1 MDAERGSI
9 STPVFMS
16 VALSVSNMSNS
27 MMNTAED
34 AGSLDQVPNADMVQ
48 LFTKSQRRLFLFI
61 MSQVGNPTDA
71 EEVLQE
77 TNVII
82 WSKFHQFQMG
92 TNFFAW
98 AGKIATFE
106 VLKFRERSR
115 NRRVQFSDDFLA
127 CVAEEVIEMND
138 ELECR
143 REALSECLSRLKP
156 IDRELIQARYAP
168 GENGS
173 KVADRLG
180 RPANSVYQSIGR
192 IRKTLFDCVTRRIA
206 SAARPAT

>member
-1 MDAERGSI
+1 
-9 STPVFMS
+9 MS
-16 VALSVSNMSNS
+16 SSATTTS
-27 MMNTAED
+27 ED
-34 AGSLDQVPNADMVQ
+34 AGSLDQVPNADFVQ

-61 MSQVGNPTDA
+61 LAQVGQPNDA

-82 WSKFHQFQMG
+82 WSKFQQFQPG

-98 AGKIATFE
+98 AGKIATYE
-106 VLKFRERSR
+106 ILKFRERSR
-115 NRRVQFSDDFLA
+115 SARLQFCDEFLSR
-127 CVAEEVIEMND
+127 VAEEAIEIND
-138 ELECR
+138 ELEQR
-143 REALSECLSRLKP
+143 REALSECLRRLKP

-168 GENGS
+168 GENGL

-192 IRKTLFDCVTRRIA
+192 IRKTLFDCVTRRLA
-206 SAARPAT
+206 ATARPAT